1 MKPTDRSEQMR
12 RLLARRE
19 SERLTYRAA
28 AALEPGVTVNQLFWW
43 RRKLF
48 GRVASSSSTSAPA
61 APKRQRFVQVI
72 EEPARTS
79 GLEIV
84 LHNERRVLVGAEFDE
99 ALLMRVVSALER
111 C

>member
-1 MKPTDRSEQMR
+1 MEPTDRSEQMR

-43 RRKLF
+43 RRRLF
-48 GRVASSSSTSAPA
+48 GRVAASPSTSARV
-61 APKRQRFVQVI
+61 APKRQRFVQVV
-72 EEPARTS
+72 EGPARAT
-79 GLEIV
+79 GLEI
-84 LHNERRVLVGAEFDE
+84 LLRNERRVLVGADLDE

>member
-1 MKPTDRSEQMR
+1 MESTDRREQMR

-19 SERLTYRAA
+19 SEHLTYRAA

-48 GRVASSSSTSAPA
+48 GRASVPSSSNGTAP
-61 APKRQRFVQVI
+61 PKRQRFVQI
-72 EEPARTS
+72 AEERSRAS
-79 GLEIV
+79 CLEIV
-84 LHNERRVLVGAEFDE
+84 LRNERRVLVGADLDE
-99 ALLMRVVSALER
+99 ELLLRVVSALER